1 MNIIF
6 LSPMAG
12 GVEADQVQQYNVPH
26 RTINKVEF
34 ENKSL
39 KTKNAKFENGNDHLY
54 NSRMKLSLKCKV
66 KD

>member
-6 LSPMAG
+6 LSPIAG
-12 GVEADQVQQYNVPH
+12 GVEADQVQQHSVPH

-39 KTKNAKFENGNDHLY
+39 NTKNTKFEH
-54 NSRMKLSLKCKV
+54 
-66 KD
+66 